1 MGAEKAA
8 VKSPKESEMSP
19 GKQSSPPKKASMSVE
34 YGNSELSDWDSDVSI
49 FVDYL
54 TRVGSVYL
62 CCSNRYSRV
71 ENVYSGYNDLYA

>member
-1 MGAEKAA
+1 MGAEKAG

-19 GKQSSPPKKASMSVE
+19 AKQSPPKKASMSVE

-54 TRVGSVYL
+54 TRVEST
-62 CCSNRYSRV
+62 
-71 ENVYSGYNDLYA
+71 